1 MNCDCCEFC
10 FCFFNMVKSN
20 LKWFNI
26 RQQHNKT
33 WKKNM
38 GYEYFRK
45 ALYISGHLLCQ
56 GNYCSIMRKKR
67 LHVVT
72 MLTWDVSVDVWSL
85 LLLCSPQLLLTEA
98 HGVSSTKY
106 HLSYVILI
114 RALMMSRW
122 HFLRKQRAALE
133 EKWNILD
140 FNERFCLWAVRR
152 MVYADYKFYHIISRS
167 FSENV
172 IYALCSAIEIGQIGF
187 TFSLLN

>member
-1 MNCDCCEFC
+1 
-10 FCFFNMVKSN
+10 
-20 LKWFNI
+20 
-26 RQQHNKT
+26 
-33 WKKNM
+33 M

-45 ALYISGHLLCQ
+45 ALYISGHLFCQ

-98 HGVSSTKY
+98 HSVSSTKY

-152 MVYADYKFYHIISRS
+152 M
-167 FSENV
+167 
-172 IYALCSAIEIGQIGF
+172 F
-187 TFSLLN
+187 TLITSSITLSLAPSLSLRMSYMHYVQQ